1 MKKWIKMFEGITIF
15 CVYTIKKNKPHKM
28 QIKMVTVYKDYINIS
43 PFFSINLFLP
53 LSSLL
58 AMGIL
63 QQLGATLGSG
73 GQDSKHSASYLPKE
87 ESSALSV
94 PRHHEEKG
102 RGWWK
107 RAGSHLFCAPSTG
120 LEEPLK

>member
-1 MKKWIKMFEGITIF
+1 
-15 CVYTIKKNKPHKM
+15 M
-28 QIKMVTVYKDYINIS
+28 QIKMVAVYKDYINIS

-120 LEEPLK
+120 LEKPLK